1 MDPTKPDHS
10 RDGDGIQKHGEQIM
24 SPVEY
29 MRLWAKE
36 LDQRENFQVGEL
48 EIVEDLR
55 RLRAWICSA
64 LNSDMGK
71 EHRRKG

>member
-1 MDPTKPDHS
+1 
-10 RDGDGIQKHGEQIM
+10 M